1 MTPTP
6 TISVVVLAFG
16 AEVYLA
22 EAVSSV
28 LSSTGLD
35 TEVVVIDNGARQAVS
50 QLTPDDRLRVVQA
63 PCNLGF
69 AGGCNYGARRA
80 RGETLVFLNSDA
92 KVGASAIATLAEA
105 AHRPGVGIAGGLVL
119 LADEPQRVNSAG
131 NPVHYLGFVWAG
143 GFGDCAPAHDLPHDV
158 TAASGAFFALRRE
171 VWTALRGFDEQF
183 FAYHEDADL
192 SLRCWQQGL
201 AVRLYPAA
209 TAWHHYEF
217 SRNPDKHY
225 LVERNR
231 LLMVLT
237 VYPGRLLRLILPML
251 VAFEIA
257 VCCEALLEGWLGA
270 KLRGWFWL
278 IRNMRHVLR
287 RRRVV
292 QAESQVPLLDLVRLL
307 CASVD
312 PGSASRPAMARAA
325 NVALEANWRLIV
337 QRLDRATI

>member
-1 MTPTP
+1 VTSTP
-6 TISVVVLAFG
+6 TISVIVLAYG
-16 AEVYLA
+16 SETYLA
-22 EAVSSV
+22 EAVDSA
-28 LSSTGLD
+28 LNSTGSE
-35 TEVVVIDNGARQAVS
+35 TEVVVIDNGAREAVS
-50 QLTPDDRLRVVQA
+50 QLTPDDRLRVAQA

-69 AGGCNYGARRA
+69 AGGCNYGARSA
-80 RGETLVFLNSDA
+80 RGETFVFLNSDA
-92 KVGASAIATLAEA
+92 RVGPSAIATLAEA
-105 AHRPGVGIAGGLVL
+105 AHSPGVGIAGGLVL

-143 GFGDCAPAHDLPHDV
+143 GFGDCAPVHHEPRDI
-158 TAASGAFFALRRE
+158 TAASGAFFAVRRE
-171 VWTALRGFDEQF
+171 VWTTLGGFDEQF

-192 SLRCWQQGL
+192 SLRCWQRGL

-209 TAWHHYEF
+209 MAWHHYEF
-217 SRNPDKHY
+217 SRNPDKLY
-225 LVERNR
+225 LAERNR

-251 VAFEIA
+251 LAFEIA